1 MTEVVIAGIGQTPVG
16 EHWDISLRDLALKAV
31 EAAIQ
36 DGAGLQPQALYIGNM
51 LAPVISGQSQLGA
64 LIADYAG
71 LGWVESCV
79 VEAAGASGGAALR
92 QGFLAVASGMVD
104 MVLVVGVEKFT
115 DQVGTVVDAALAT
128 GMDSDHEAVQ
138 GLTPNAQ
145 AALMMRRYMHE
156 YGVAR
161 EVFGS
166 IPLIT
171 HANGVGNKNAI
182 FRKAISLETYTGAG
196 IVDDPLNLFD
206 VAPLADGAAALL
218 LTRPE
223 FIPQGFPHPLVR
235 ISGSSLVTDALALH
249 DRSDPLELKAARI
262 SVERACRQAGIMPKD
277 VDLFELYDGSSIL
290 AVLSLEAAGFAECGK
305 GWQLAQDGNCSLQ
318 GKLPICTMGG
328 LKARGNTGG
337 AVGVYQAVEA
347 VLQLRGQAGQN
358 QVKNAQ
364 RALVQSLGGPAATAA
379 THVLQKL
386 T

>member
-16 EHWDISLRDLALKAV
+16 EHWDISLRDLALQAI
-31 EAAIQ
+31 EAAVQ
-36 DGAGLQPQALYIGNM
+36 DSAGLQPQALYIGNM
-51 LAPVISGQSQLGA
+51 LAPVISGQSQLGP

-92 QGFLAVASGMVD
+92 QGFLAVVSGMVD
-104 MVLVVGVEKFT
+104 VALVVGVEKFT

-128 GMDSDHEAVQ
+128 GLDSDYEAVQ
-138 GLTPNAQ
+138 GMTPNAQ
-145 AALMMRRYMHE
+145 AALMMRRYMHDFS
-156 YGVAR
+156 VAR
-161 EVFGS
+161 EVFGN

-171 HANGVGNKNAI
+171 HANGVGNPNAM
-182 FRKAISLETYTGAG
+182 FRKAITLETYIGAG

-218 LTRPE
+218 LTRPD

-249 DRSDPLELKAARI
+249 DRPNPLELKAARI

-277 VDLFELYDGSSIL
+277 VDFFELYDASSIL
-290 AVLSLEAAGFAECGK
+290 AVLSLEAAGFAERGK
-305 GWQLAQDGNCSLQ
+305 GWQLARDGYCSLQ

-328 LKARGNTGG
+328 LKARGNAGG
-337 AVGVYQAVEA
+337 SAGVYQAVEA

-364 RALVQSLGGPAATAA
+364 RSLVQSLGGPAATAA
-379 THVLQKL
+379 THVLEKL
-386 T
+386 R